1 MERVI
6 VDVVN
11 KVGVDIN
18 RAVTDSYY
26 QHLLEFVSGLGPRK
40 AQVLV
45 KKIASMVRVQD
56 GPVNFDAEYMF
67 CTVAISSTETSS
79 SRMDC

>member
-6 VDVVN
+6 VDAVN

-26 QHLLEFVSGLGPRK
+26 QHLLQFVSGLCPRK
-40 AQVLV
+40 AQLLV
-45 KKIASMVRVQD
+45 KKISSMV
-56 GPVNFDAEYMF
+56 
-67 CTVAISSTETSS
+67 CTKDIQL
-79 SRMDC
+79 RCY